1 MMERKRGRLGQGGAV
16 TIVIYLNK
24 RLIIQT
30 NSTFP
35 GRERERGAEQG
46 LTRKETA
53 LIYKFDSTIVTISVT
68 GHS

>member
-1 MMERKRGRLGQGGAV
+1 MRERRRGRLRQGGAA

-35 GRERERGAEQG
+35 GREREREEQSKASPG
-46 LTRKETA
+46 RKQP
-53 LIYKFDSTIVTISVT
+53 
-68 GHS
+68 

>member
-1 MMERKRGRLGQGGAV
+1 MRERRRGRLRQGGAA

-35 GRERERGAEQG
+35 GRERGAEQG

-53 LIYKFDSTIVTISVT
+53 LIYNFDSTIVTISVT